1 MKVYLETYG
10 CSANQPD
17 SEIMLGMLEEKG
29 YQKVN
34 FPGKENKERLQ
45 GIIAINQL
53 LHKEN

>member
-29 YQKVN
+29 YQIVN